1 MPDLLPAEACL
12 LEARIKERSAPPVKV
27 RDLSALDSA
36 MKWLDELL
44 QACRKYGPIYN
55 ANPKL
60 TATVTRKAR
69 ALRQS
74 LYSLKEF
81 VRKPGK

>member
-1 MPDLLPAEACL
+1 MK
-12 LEARIKERSAPPVKV
+12 I

-36 MKWLDELL
+36 SKWLDELL

-74 LYSLKEF
+74 LYSLREF

>member
-1 MPDLLPAEACL
+1 M
-12 LEARIKERSAPPVKV
+12 KV
-27 RDLSALDSA
+27 RDLSELDSA
-36 MKWLDELL
+36 SKWLDELL

-60 TATVTRKAR
+60 TAMVTRRAR

-74 LYSLKEF
+74 LYSLREF
-81 VRKPGK
+81 VRKPGEMN

>member
-1 MPDLLPAEACL
+1 MK
-12 LEARIKERSAPPVKV
+12 I

-36 MKWLDELL
+36 TKWLDELT
-44 QACRKYGPIYN
+44 QTCRKYGPIYN

-74 LYSLKEF
+74 LYSLREF
-81 VRKPGK
+81 VRKTGK

>member
-1 MPDLLPAEACL
+1 MK
-12 LEARIKERSAPPVKV
+12 I

-36 MKWLDELL
+36 TKWLDELL

-60 TATVTRKAR
+60 TAMVTRKAR

-74 LYSLKEF
+74 LYSLRE
-81 VRKPGK
+81 VIRKPEK

>member
-1 MPDLLPAEACL
+1 M
-12 LEARIKERSAPPVKV
+12 KV

-36 MKWLDELL
+36 SKWLDELL
-44 QACRKYGPIYN
+44 QTCRKYGPIYN

-60 TATVTRKAR
+60 TAMVTRKAR

>member
-1 MPDLLPAEACL
+1 
-12 LEARIKERSAPPVKV
+12 VKV

-36 MKWLDELL
+36 SKWLDELF

-74 LYSLKEF
+74 LYSLREF
-81 VRKPGK
+81 VRKPEK

>member
-1 MPDLLPAEACL
+1 
-12 LEARIKERSAPPVKV
+12 VKV
-27 RDLSALDSA
+27 RDLSTLDSA
-36 MKWLDELL
+36 SKWLDELL
-44 QACRKYGPIYN
+44 QACRKYGPINN

-74 LYSLKEF
+74 LYSLRELL
-81 VRKPGK
+81 RKSGK